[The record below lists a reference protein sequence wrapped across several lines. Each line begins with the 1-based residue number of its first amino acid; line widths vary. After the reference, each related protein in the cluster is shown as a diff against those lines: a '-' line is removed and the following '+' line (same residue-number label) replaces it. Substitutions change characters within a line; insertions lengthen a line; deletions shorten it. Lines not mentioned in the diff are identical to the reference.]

1 MGHDIFGINRKG
13 EQIAYARFNMQNPD
27 AIILYHLLHAED
39 YYAGVSGTGDIATFS
54 LQQIEQALND
64 FSQLYIEKAA
74 SSDSDFLTWELKQI
88 KDFIQNCYTTAQKE
102 GSVRIYF
109 G

>member
-1 MGHDIFGINRKG
+1 MGHDIFGINKNG
-13 EQIAYARFNMQNPD
+13 EKIAYARFNMQNPD
-27 AIILYHLLHAED
+27 AIILYHLLQAED
-39 YYAGVSGTGDIATFS
+39 YYAGVSGTGDISTFS

-64 FSQLYIEKAA
+64 FSQLFNENAA
-74 SSDSDFLTWELKQI
+74 FSESDFLTWDLKQM
-88 KDFIQNCYTTAQKE
+88 KDFIQNCFTTAQKE